1 MKEQYCMS
9 KSFHPERI
17 RGNFNFILVKVNE
30 KHKPYITWFLRIDT
44 NERLQSYMD
53 SFSVF
58 LGREYFKAKEAT
70 LNNRHF
76 SSIIQSHISIYLR
89 LASEK
94 GARRITA
101 IDDLQLINNKF
112 MKGFINAFSEGRII
126 LVNKNL
132 GWRFLEPSMTIIKEE
147 QKEYLSFPI
156 GEEIGI
162 ERYKSPFK
170 RYDISWADNFSLSTG
185 YINDDGKWFSC
196 FSLEHIPFAQ
206 DYIKKFHPKLKP
218 AKETLIDELGWIAI
232 SEVSLGIFVQIGK
245 KGINSKQRLKLKE
258 WFKKYKIAFKVQGV
272 KEDYGEI
279 NNEYDDF
286 FNV

>member
-17 RGNFNFILVKVNE
+17 KGSFNFILVKVNE
-30 KHKPYITWFLRIDT
+30 KPKPYITWFLRIDT
-44 NERLQSYMD
+44 NERLQSYID
-53 SFSVF
+53 SFDIF
-58 LGREYFKAKEAT
+58 LGKEYFKAKEAI
-70 LNNRHF
+70 LNKRHF
-76 SSIIQSHISIYLR
+76 SNDIQGHISIYLR
-89 LASEK
+89 LATEK
-94 GARRITA
+94 GVKRTTVF
-101 IDDLQLINNKF
+101 DDLQLINNKF
-112 MKGFINAFSEGRII
+112 MKGFIRAFFNGKII
-126 LVNKNL
+126 IVNKNL
-132 GWRFLEPSMTIIKEE
+132 GWRFLESSMTIIKEE

-185 YINDDGKWFSC
+185 YINNDGKWFSC

-206 DYIKKFHPKLKP
+206 DYIKKFYPKLKP
-218 AKETLIDELGWIAI
+218 AKE
-232 SEVSLGIFVQIGK
+232 
-245 KGINSKQRLKLKE
+245 RLKLKK

-272 KEDYGEI
+272 KKDYGEI

>member
-1 MKEQYCMS
+1 MKEQYCIS

-17 RGNFNFILVKVNE
+17 KGNFNFVLVKVNE
-30 KHKPYITWFLRIDT
+30 KPKPYITWFLRIDT
-44 NERLQSYMD
+44 NERLQSYED
-53 SFSVF
+53 AFSVF
-58 LGREYFKAKEAT
+58 LGKEYFLAKEST

-76 SSIIQSHISIYLR
+76 SNLLQSHISIYLS

-94 GARRITA
+94 GAKRITA
-101 IDDLQLINNKF
+101 IDDLILINNKF
-112 MKGFINAFSEGRII
+112 MKGFINAFLEGKII

-132 GWRFLEPSMTIIKEE
+132 GWRFLEKSMTILKEE

-162 ERYKSPFK
+162 QRYAQPFK
-170 RYDISWADNFSLSTG
+170 RYDVSLADNFSLSTG
-185 YINDDGKWFSC
+185 YISNDGKWFSC

-206 DYIKKFHPKLKP
+206 DYIKKYYPKLKP
-218 AKETLIDELGWIAI
+218 TKEALLDELGWVAV
-232 SEVSLGIFVQIGK
+232 SEVSLGLFVQVGK
-245 KGINSKQRLKLKE
+245 KGINSKQRLKLKK

-279 NNEYDDF
+279 DNEYDDF